1 MVTRE
6 QLRNF
11 RRSKRELK
19 TILALMRQAELRVS
33 ADTTRQRDRERALA
47 EAARYEK
54 AADHWQPNKNGS
66 RQPSKPW
73 TSQICDVCCIVGTSW
88 AGVVPKLPVIWKSRS
103 VPCAGSRQKQF
114 GCWKRAE
121 GSKQNR
127 RGTLFPLRGSMV
139 L

>member
-33 ADTTRQRDRERALA
+33 ADTTRQRDRERAQA

-54 AADHWQPNKNGS
+54 AADALAAEQERIETAIQTLDKPNLRRVLYCRYIMGWSCAKTACDMEVSERTVCGLAAEAIRILEKN
-66 RQPSKPW
+66 
-73 TSQICDVCCIVGTSW
+73 
-88 AGVVPKLPVIWKSRS
+88 
-103 VPCAGSRQKQF
+103 
-114 GCWKRAE
+114 
-121 GSKQNR
+121 
-127 RGTLFPLRGSMV
+127 
-139 L
+139 